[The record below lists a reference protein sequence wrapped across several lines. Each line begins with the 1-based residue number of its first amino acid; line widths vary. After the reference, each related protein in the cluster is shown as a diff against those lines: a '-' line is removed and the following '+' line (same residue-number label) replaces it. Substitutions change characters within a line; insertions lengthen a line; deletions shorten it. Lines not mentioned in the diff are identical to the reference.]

1 MRFLTLL
8 LSALLFAAPVAAQD
22 NKFTFDKSHTR
33 ILFFINHMG
42 FSETVGEFTM
52 YDGHFVFDE
61 QDPTKSSVDV
71 VLKPAGIRTPSPE
84 LDKHLQGTDFFNT
97 EKFPDITFKSTAVKV
112 TGKNTGEATGDLTI
126 LGVTK
131 PATLKITFNKADYHM
146 MTGSYVAGFSGE
158 ATIKRSEFGMNYG
171 IPMVGDEVRLL
182 VHTEGVNESRKKPV
196 APEAQKKQ

>member
-1 MRFLTLL
+1 MRL
-8 LSALLFAAPVAAQD
+8 LSVLLSLFLLTSPAFAED

-42 FSETVGEFTM
+42 FSDTVGEFTA
-52 YDGHFVFDE
+52 YDGHFIFDE
-61 QDPTKSSVDV
+61 KDPTKSSVDV
-71 VLKPAGIRTPSPE
+71 VLKPEGIRTPSPE
-84 LDKHLQGTDFFNT
+84 LDKHLQNQDFFNVA
-97 EKFPDITFKSTAVKV
+97 KFPDITFKSREIKV
-112 TGKNTGEATGDLTI
+112 TGKNTGEALGDLTM

-131 PATLKITFNKADYHM
+131 PVTLRITFNKADYHT

-158 ATIKRSEFGMNYG
+158 AVIKRSEFGMNYG

-196 APEAQKKQ
+196 APKS